1 LQQILSRKY
10 EKINPQRE
18 FLKIQMNEMDM
29 KKEMHKIKKH
39 QHDEQLQLRKQENK
53 IIAKQTETQ
62 LLAAEAGIMTIYP
75 EKVAPHLKD
84 YYIGMQRQIM
94 ECRGFATS
102 AKKIKFLY
110 YL

>member
-94 ECRGFATS
+94 ERRGFATS